1 MSKFAA
7 YYDWTIT
14 AQKCLDGELPP
25 QHLGEFRL
33 GKGWLRFPLAGIE
46 HSSRV
51 DWFYGE
57 LQSEVERSNL
67 DRKRKELYAKF
78 KNRVVEAHVVLE
90 NQTRFGTP
98 SKLRIP
104 LAHLSA
110 ALKFMKELKE
120 YDDENPVQWFEV
132 FPEESVRC
140 NLSPQD
146 LWLHFKLES
155 LRPCLVFLV
164 RLFRLILPGCS
175 DLWDECEG
183 SLLRKEWI
191 YQFILDSPKSLETPV
206 PTQLLRGELPA
217 RRFTSQSEAKINGAY
232 LVTQV
237 SLKPLSMTPNSY
249 NITKNSNKSFH

>member
-14 AQKCLDGELPP
+14 AQKCLEGELPP
-25 QHLGEFRL
+25 QHLGEFWL
-33 GKGWLRFPLAGIE
+33 WKGLIRFPLFGIE

-51 DWFYGE
+51 ESFYGE
-57 LQSEVERSNL
+57 LYSEVDRSNL

-78 KNRVVEAHVVLE
+78 KNRVVDAHIAVE
-90 NQTRFGTP
+90 NQTRIGTN
-98 SKLRIP
+98 SRLRIP

-110 ALKFMKELKE
+110 ALKLMKELKE

-132 FPEESVRC
+132 FPDESVQC
-140 NLSPQD
+140 NLSPQE

-164 RLFRLILPGCS
+164 RLFRMILPGCS
-175 DLWDECEG
+175 DLWDECER

-191 YQFILDSPKSLETPV
+191 YQFILDSPKSPETPV
-206 PTQLLRGELPA
+206 PTHLLRRDGPSA
-217 RRFTSQSEAKINGAY
+217 R
-232 LVTQV
+232 
-237 SLKPLSMTPNSY
+237 
-249 NITKNSNKSFH
+249 